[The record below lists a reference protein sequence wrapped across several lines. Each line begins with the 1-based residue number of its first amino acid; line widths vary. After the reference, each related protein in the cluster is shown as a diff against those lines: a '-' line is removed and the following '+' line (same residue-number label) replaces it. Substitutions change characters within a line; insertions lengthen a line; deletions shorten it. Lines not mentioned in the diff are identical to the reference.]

1 MPERDPGPS
10 IKDDELYEKLRDE
23 GNSKEKSARIANAAA
38 AQGRSKVGEKGGES
52 GSYED
57 WTVDELRS
65 REKELGLSNYSDLK
79 KDDLIDKLR
88 EH

>member
-10 IKDDELYEKLRDE
+10 IKDDELYERLRDE

-38 AQGRSKVGEKGGES
+38 AQGRSKIGEKGGDS

-65 REKELGLSNYSDLK
+65 RAKELGLHNYSDLK

>member
-38 AQGRSKVGEKGGES
+38 AQGRSKIGEKGGDS

-65 REKELGLSNYSDLK
+65 RAKELGLRNYSDLK

>member
-1 MPERDPGPS
+1 MPQRDPGPS

-65 REKELGLSNYSDLK
+65 RAKELGLSNYSDLK
-79 KDDLIDKLR
+79 KDDLIAKLR

>member
-38 AQGRSKVGEKGGES
+38 AQGRSKIGEKGGES

-65 REKELGLSNYSDLK
+65 RAKELGLHNYSDLK

>member
-38 AQGRSKVGEKGGES
+38 AQGRSKIGEKGGDS

-65 REKELGLSNYSDLK
+65 RAKELGLHNYSDLK

>member
-38 AQGRSKVGEKGGES
+38 AQGRSKIGEKGGES

-65 REKELGLSNYSDLK
+65 RAKELGLRNYSDLK

>member
-23 GNSKEKSARIANAAA
+23 GNSKEKSARIANAAD
-38 AQGRSKVGEKGGES
+38 AQGRSKIGEKGGDS

-65 REKELGLSNYSDLK
+65 RAKELGLHNYSDLK

>member
-38 AQGRSKVGEKGGES
+38 AQGRSKIGEKGGES
-52 GSYED
+52 GSYDD

-65 REKELGLSNYSDLK
+65 RAKELGLHNYSDLK

-88 EH
+88 